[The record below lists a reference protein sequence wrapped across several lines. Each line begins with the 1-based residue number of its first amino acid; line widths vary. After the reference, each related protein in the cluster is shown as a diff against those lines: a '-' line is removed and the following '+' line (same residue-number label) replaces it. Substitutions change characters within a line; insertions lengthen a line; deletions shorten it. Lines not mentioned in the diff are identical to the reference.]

1 MSTERSL
8 DPPEKRWPRGT
19 QLLTIYVER
28 EVVRDDFT
36 TDLEEIEVEV
46 EFDEGSVYQSHV
58 AGTETPIELT
68 PDEKERAE
76 VDYSED
82 LIAREEAAREDAAD
96 AREDR

>member
-28 EVVRDDFT
+28 GD
-36 TDLEEIEVEV
+36 EEIEVEV